1 MTARD
6 QLRHLVD
13 TLPEDEA
20 AALLAAIE
28 KWAAERGEV
37 LFSDKPRTWP
47 PAFSGMMRSREGDL
61 ARRTKDIVRNELGT
75 T

>member
-28 KWAAERGEV
+28 KRAAERGEV
-37 LFSDKPRTWP
+37 QFSDKPRTWP
-47 PAFSGMMRSREGDL
+47 PAFSGMMRSQDGDL
-61 ARRTKDIVRNELGT
+61 ARRTKDIVRNEFGT

>member
-28 KWAAERGEV
+28 KGAGR
-37 LFSDKPRTWP
+37 
-47 PAFSGMMRSREGDL
+47 
-61 ARRTKDIVRNELGT
+61 ARRGAVLRPAADVAAGV
-75 T
+75 